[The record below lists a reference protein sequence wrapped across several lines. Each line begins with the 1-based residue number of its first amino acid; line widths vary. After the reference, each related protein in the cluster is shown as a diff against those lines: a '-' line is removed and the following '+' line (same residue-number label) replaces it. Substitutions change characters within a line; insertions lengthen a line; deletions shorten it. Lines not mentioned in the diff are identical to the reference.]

1 MFIGRKNEL
10 RLLKKA
16 NWRDKAQLIVV
27 YGRRRVGKT
36 ALVEKAY
43 ESDKMWKF
51 EGIEGVGTKKQ
62 IQHFLFLLS
71 QNSGIEDIKKKE
83 INTWQ
88 EAFLL
93 LNECIGSQK
102 LIIFFDEFQW
112 LSSMRKQCV
121 AAFKW
126 CWDNYLSKHKNC
138 KFILCGS
145 ISSFIIKH
153 VIKSTALY
161 GRVDV
166 EINLKPF
173 SISEVSSF
181 FKNRYNKQEIIDIY
195 MTFGGIPQY
204 LLELETDKSYI
215 QNLNQLAFA
224 PNGYFYQEYQ
234 RLFISHFSH
243 NLQYERILSS
253 LSNKNGQSVKQS
265 ASSVNI
271 KTGGTFTKLL
281 SDLELAGFIERYTPV
296 DKQNNSKLVR
306 FRIYD
311 EFLNFYFTFIKK
323 HKKEIEEETV
333 AAYELLTGN
342 TFKQWQGY
350 AFEKLCR
357 KHAKSIAKI
366 LEFSGIR
373 YKFGSWFR
381 LNDSNKI
388 QIDLLFIRADNVLT
402 LCETKNATKLNS
414 STVIPEF
421 EKKINHINSVFQLP
435 IQKVL
440 ISAKKIKMPNKITEY
455 FDNVLFA
462 EDVFF

>member
-1 MFIGRKNEL
+1 MFIGRENEL
-10 RLLKKA
+10 LLLKKS
-16 NWRDKAQLIVV
+16 NWREKAQLIVV

-43 ESDKMWKF
+43 EFEKMWKI
-51 EGIEGVGTKKQ
+51 EGIEGVSTKKQ

-71 QNSGIEDIKKKE
+71 QNTGNTDIKNEE

-93 LNECIGSQK
+93 LDKCIGNQK
-102 LIIFFDEFQW
+102 LVIFFDEFQW

-145 ISSFIIKH
+145 TSSFIIRH

-181 FKNRYNKQEIIDIY
+181 FRKKYNKQEIIDIY

-204 LLELETDKSYI
+204 ILELETNKSYI
-215 QNLNQLAFA
+215 QNLNQLAFS
-224 PNGYFYQEYQ
+224 PNGYFFQEYQ
-234 RLFISHFSH
+234 RLFISHFSN
-243 NLQYERILSS
+243 NLQYERILST
-253 LSNKNGQSVKQS
+253 LSNKKWQTAKQL
-265 ASSVNI
+265 ASLVNI
-271 KTGGTFTKLL
+271 ETGGTFSKLL
-281 SDLELAGFIERYTPV
+281 SDLELAGFIERYTPI
-296 DKQNNSKLVR
+296 DKQNNSKLIR
-306 FRIYD
+306 YRIYD

-323 HKKEIEEETV
+323 YKKEIEEETV

-342 TFKQWQGY
+342 TFKQWLGY
-350 AFEKLCR
+350 SFEKLCI
-357 KHAKSIAKI
+357 KHAKSIAKK

-373 YKFGSWFR
+373 YKHGSWFR
-381 LNDSNKI
+381 SKDNNKT
-388 QIDLLFIRADNVLT
+388 QIDLLFIRADNILT
-402 LCETKNATKLNS
+402 LCEIKNTTKFNS
-414 STVIPEF
+414 SNIIPEF
-421 EKKINHINSVFQLP
+421 EKKVNYINTVFQLP

-440 ISAKKIKMPNKITEY
+440 VSAKKIKLPNKITGY